1 MTSDNPDGGAAV
13 AARIRRLSAG
23 GAGTMTPAEILNS
36 ILTSV
41 GVGTATGGPLRR
53 RSTSSPEAG
62 NSNSLSTA
70 SEVYNNQNQL
80 FPKVNQA
87 EASALHANSLAAETR
102 QKGSKGNFIVS
113 GDDMPK
119 YNSNENLFYLIFPLI
134 ARKYGIQ
141 IHYAELK
148 ARQ

>member
-70 SEVYNNQNQL
+70 SEDAVEG
-80 FPKVNQA
+80 A
-87 EASALHANSLAAETR
+87 EQSDADSDNSGVPMRLALQIFT
-102 QKGSKGNFIVS
+102 GS
-113 GDDMPK
+113 
-119 YNSNENLFYLIFPLI
+119 ENLHGLQSCSNIN
-134 ARKYGIQ
+134 
-141 IHYAELK
+141 
-148 ARQ
+148 